1 MSLKQQPCNIAI
13 MKRFIIF
20 LMLNAYLFAITGY
33 VRSTGP
39 SICMDNC
46 SLYYLE
52 NEDGEFLSYIT
63 YLDSIQILE
72 FYNDRFV
79 DIEGDIVQCVECEA
93 IDITSITLSSACQTP
108 VNCLVDPCSTSVC
121 VSYPSSE
128 CIPNYCGGCWADYY
142 LNNELV
148 HCELNPGIE
157 WNFSI
162 SEPVIEIFGGND
174 LWHPGNTIFIEMDFC
189 NNTDQYHGWYPG
201 VVLESD
207 SNLTTIFNNHFWFY
221 GMDSNTCN
229 SVQFTVLADSSI
241 SSDTMITFIAYPK
254 ALNCYNQPEYCIESD
269 SVVFEILISLDYVS
283 SQSNNTTPIEFAL
296 QQNYPNPFNPVTKLR
311 YTIPKKSHVEIIIY
325 DMLGRQV
332 KTLINQTQ
340 DAGYRSVT
348 WDATNDYGKPMSAG
362 IYLYQIQVGEY
373 KQTKKMILL
382 K

>member
-1 MSLKQQPCNIAI
+1 
-13 MKRFIIF
+13 
-20 LMLNAYLFAITGY
+20 
-33 VRSTGP
+33 
-39 SICMDNC
+39 
-46 SLYYLE
+46 
-52 NEDGEFLSYIT
+52 
-63 YLDSIQILE
+63 
-72 FYNDRFV
+72 
-79 DIEGDIVQCVECEA
+79 
-93 IDITSITLSSACQTP
+93 
-108 VNCLVDPCSTSVC
+108 
-121 VSYPSSE
+121 
-128 CIPNYCGGCWADYY
+128 
-142 LNNELV
+142 
-148 HCELNPGIE
+148 
-157 WNFSI
+157 
-162 SEPVIEIFGGND
+162 
-174 LWHPGNTIFIEMDFC
+174 MDFC

-283 SQSNNTTPIEFAL
+283 LQSNNTTPIEFAL

-348 WDATNDYGKPMSAG
+348 WDATNDYGKPVSGG
-362 IYLYQIQVGEY
+362 IYLYQVNVGSNIS
-373 KQTKKMILL
+373 TKKMVLL